1 MKVLVKN
8 KYRNNTM
15 DYHDIH
21 CNKKSLKSMIMTNSK
36 NIKNPVKIDKEDN
49 VKKLF
54 NKSISRTILKERQL
68 LSY

>member
-1 MKVLVKN
+1 
-8 KYRNNTM
+8 M